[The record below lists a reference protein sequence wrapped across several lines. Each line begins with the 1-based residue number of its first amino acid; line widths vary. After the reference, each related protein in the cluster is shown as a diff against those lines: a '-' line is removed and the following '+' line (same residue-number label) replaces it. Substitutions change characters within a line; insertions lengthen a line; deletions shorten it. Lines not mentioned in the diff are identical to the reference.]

1 MRLTP
6 MDLNNIRQLLREEL
20 KPVKLEIAEV
30 KAEVAEVKAE
40 HGKLIAENMR
50 ETGGLK
56 RVVQDLVTEVRE
68 IRADMR
74 DDADRPE
81 PERLKAP
88 TGLRVDYS

>member
-30 KAEVAEVKAE
+30 KADVAEVKAE

-74 DDADRPE
+74 DDDRPE